1 MDPFDILVCGEIS
14 AAYSVRGFA
23 CRPDGRGSRRSS
35 ALEQAGVEA
44 ATTLFIDDHLPNVE
58 SARTLGI
65 VAEHYDGS
73 AACLER
79 IRACLA

>member
-1 MDPFDILVCGEIS
+1 M
-14 AAYSVRGFA
+14 
-23 CRPDGRGSRRSS
+23 
-35 ALEQAGVEA
+35 EA

-73 AACLER
+73 VACLER